1 MTAASFFVEPT
12 RKGIL
17 VATGG
22 LDGCLKFWDIQKH
35 LMCELPLTAA
45 VNAVCFLPNGDIIFG
60 EGQHVARVKSSTFG
74 LHQMTLTQ
82 QMTSPQTTE
91 CVESDVVE
99 KDPPIQ
105 QEDSTNAESMVTN
118 DAREDATE
126 DKATEGDVNDNYDA
140 ERELNLNEFN
150 QRTGQCTVTGNA
162 MERNM
167 NENDW
172 VDQTTTVAVPVYHE
186 ATRYVENVFSSLRN
200 LISLCSLY

>member
-1 MTAASFFVEPT
+1 
-12 RKGIL
+12 
-17 VATGG
+17 
-22 LDGCLKFWDIQKH
+22 
-35 LMCELPLTAA
+35 MCELPLTAA

-91 CVESDVVE
+91 GVESNVVE
-99 KDPPIQ
+99 KDPPIQTEVQ

-118 DAREDATE
+118 DAREGAMEGATE
-126 DKATEGDVNDNYDA
+126 DKAKEGDVNDNYDA

-167 NENDW
+167 DENDW
-172 VDQTTTVAVPVYHE
+172 VDQATTVAVPVYHE

-200 LISLCSLY
+200 LYHCVHYTSL